1 MSKDGEILAMI
12 MSYIILSLVLLFL
25 PGAVLHISKQTREK
39 LSEKDY
45 KRVMK
50 KSY

>member
-1 MSKDGEILAMI
+1 
-12 MSYIILSLVLLFL
+12 MSYIVLSLVLLFL
-25 PGAVLHISKQTREK
+25 PGVILHISRQTREK

-50 KSY
+50 ESY